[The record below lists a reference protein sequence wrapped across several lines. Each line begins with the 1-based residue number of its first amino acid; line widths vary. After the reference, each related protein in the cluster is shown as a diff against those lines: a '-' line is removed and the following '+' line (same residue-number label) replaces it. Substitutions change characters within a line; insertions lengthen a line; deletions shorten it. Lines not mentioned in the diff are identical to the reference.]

1 MEMNE
6 EYVTNEYLIR
16 ALTNYVADS
25 EIADVAKTGRYED
38 LVGVPNNFAT
48 KEYVDEAI
56 KKVLEEIIK
65 GN

>member
-6 EYVTNEYLIR
+6 EYVTNQYLIR

-25 EIADVAKTGRYED
+25 ELADVAKTGRYED
-38 LVGVPNNFAT
+38 LAGIPNNLAT

-56 KKVLEEIIK
+56 QKAIEKITK
-65 GN
+65 S